1 MYASNKTSSLGL
13 CVSVLE
19 SKKTMP
25 LVERIGESRRLLR
38 YAVNRGLCHGL

>member
-19 SKKTMP
+19 SKTMH
-25 LVERIGESRRLLR
+25 LVEKIGESRRLLR
-38 YAVNRGLCHGL
+38 YVVN